1 MNEKILEINNLKIA
15 FDGLFQQ
22 VYAVDNISFD
32 VRKSEIVAL
41 VGESGSGKSVTV
53 KSIMGLLQRA
63 KIVGEIFFEGENI
76 LAMKEKELSKLRGR
90 KISMIFQ
97 EPMSA
102 LNPVMKIRTQLEEI
116 LKIHN
121 YQSEIS
127 YAEKIRSTLALM
139 NISNP
144 EEIMER

>member
-63 KIVGEIFFEGENI
+63 KIVGEIFF
-76 LAMKEKELSKLRGR
+76 
-90 KISMIFQ
+90 
-97 EPMSA
+97 
-102 LNPVMKIRTQLEEI
+102 
-116 LKIHN
+116 
-121 YQSEIS
+121 
-127 YAEKIRSTLALM
+127 
-139 NISNP
+139 
-144 EEIMER
+144 